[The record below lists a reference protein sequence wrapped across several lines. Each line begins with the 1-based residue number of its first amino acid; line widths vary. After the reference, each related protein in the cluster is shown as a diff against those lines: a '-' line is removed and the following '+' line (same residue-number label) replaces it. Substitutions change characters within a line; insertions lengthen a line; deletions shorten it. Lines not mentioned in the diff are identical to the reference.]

1 MTLMDTQLTILGPAL
16 LAGAL
21 VLAIHVPLGREV
33 LSRGIIF
40 IDLAV
45 AQVAG
50 IGVILA
56 HTLGWEPH
64 GWQVQ
69 PWALGAALLA
79 ALFLHTMERRGPE
92 VLEAL
97 IGALFVTAASA
108 GLLLLAHNPH
118 GGEHLAELLAGQI
131 LWVTPRSLIPV
142 AVLYLALLIVWF
154 GFRHRLGRFGFYGVF
169 ALAVTASVQL
179 VGVYLVFASLILPAL
194 AATGGSPRRGLA
206 VAYVV
211 GAVGYTAGLALSAL
225 ADLPAGPAVVCTLAA
240 VAGTILL
247 VRRLPS
253 PGVEPEE
260 ASPCSV
266 SETKG

>member
-21 VLAIHVPLGREV
+21 VLATHVPLGREV

-79 ALFLHTMERRGPE
+79 ALFLHTMERRWPE

-131 LWVTPRSLIPV
+131 LWVTPEGLVPV
-142 AVLYLALLIVWF
+142 AVLYVGLLVVWF
-154 GFRHRLGRFGFYGVF
+154 GFRRRLGRLGFYGVF

-194 AATGGSPRRGLA
+194 ASIGSSARRGLA
-206 VAYVV
+206 VAYGV
-211 GAVGYTAGLALSAL
+211 GAVGYTAGLVISAL
-225 ADLPAGPAVVCTLAA
+225 ADLPAGPAVVCTLA
-240 VAGTILL
+240 VLAGAML
-247 VRRLPS
+247 VVKRLPS
-253 PGVEPEE
+253 PVAESKVVRSC
-260 ASPCSV
+260 A
-266 SETKG
+266 